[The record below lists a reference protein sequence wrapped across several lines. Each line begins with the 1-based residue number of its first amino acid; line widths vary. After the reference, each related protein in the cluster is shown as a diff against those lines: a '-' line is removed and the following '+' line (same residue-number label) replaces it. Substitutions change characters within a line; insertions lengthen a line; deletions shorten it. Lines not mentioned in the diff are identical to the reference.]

1 MSLLKATLM
10 GKYRSAKSGNIV
22 KRYVVTGSKDALAE
36 YKEIQGTNYVADDK
50 GRPLFFRSENDA
62 QGKPYPT
69 VMLIEPNYRRD
80 GYEMAFDT
88 TYDDAEFA
96 ASLPGAV
103 GDAVA
108 QEIAKDILA
117 RRRALRSGTSGIVA
131 PTPAQDNAQD
141 NVAENI
147 DDIINEEPQQETPQK
162 TPKPKKAQ
170 ASATPEDAGLGDI

>member
-1 MSLLKATLM
+1 MSQLKATLM

-22 KRYVVTGSKDALAE
+22 KRYIVTGSKDALAE

-62 QGKPYPT
+62 QGKPYPS
-69 VMLIEPNYRRD
+69 VMMIEPNYRRD

-88 TYDDAEFA
+88 SYDDAEFA

-103 GDAVA
+103 GQAVA

-117 RRRALRSGTSGIVA
+117 RRRALRSGTSGIVT
-131 PTPAQDNAQD
+131 PIPAQDNGG
-141 NVAENI
+141 ENI
-147 DDIINEEPQQETPQK
+147 DDIINEEPQQETPQE
-162 TPKPKKAQ
+162 KPKAKKAP

>member
-1 MSLLKATLM
+1 M

-22 KRYVVTGSKDALAE
+22 KRYIVTGSKDALAE

-62 QGKPYPT
+62 QGKPYPS
-69 VMLIEPNYRRD
+69 VMMIEPNYRRD

-88 TYDDAEFA
+88 SYDDAEFA

-103 GDAVA
+103 GQAVA

-117 RRRALRSGTSGIVA
+117 RRRALRAGTSGIVA
-131 PTPAQDNAQD
+131 PTPAQD

>member
-10 GKYRSAKSGNIV
+10 GKYKSAKNGNIV

-62 QGKPYPT
+62 QGKPYPS
-69 VMLIEPNYRRD
+69 VMMIEPNYRRD

-103 GDAVA
+103 GQAVA
-108 QEIAKDILA
+108 EEIAKDILA
-117 RRRALRSGTSGIVA
+117 RRRALRSGTSGIITA
-131 PTPAQDNAQD
+131 TPTQDNAS
-141 NVAENI
+141 ENI
-147 DDIINEEPQQETPQK
+147 DDIINEEPQQKTEQK
-162 TPKPKKAQ
+162 TPKPKKEQ

>member
-69 VMLIEPNYRRD
+69 VMMIEPNYRRD

-88 TYDDAEFA
+88 SYDDAEFA

-103 GDAVA
+103 GQAVA
-108 QEIAKDILA
+108 EEIAKDILA

-131 PTPAQDNAQD
+131 PTPAQE

-147 DDIINEEPQQETPQK
+147 DDIINEEPQQKTEQK
-162 TPKPKKAQ
+162 TPKPKKEQ
-170 ASATPEDAGLGDI
+170 VSATPEDAGLGDI

>member
-22 KRYVVTGSKDALAE
+22 KRYIVTGSKDALAE

-62 QGKPYPT
+62 QGKPYPS
-69 VMLIEPNYRRD
+69 VMMIEPNYRRD
-80 GYEMAFDT
+80 GYEMVFDDS
-88 TYDDAEFA
+88 YDEAEWATSFA
-96 ASLPGAV
+96 GP
-103 GDAVA
+103 VA
-108 QEIAKDILA
+108 QSLAETIAKSILA
-117 RRRALRSGTSGIVA
+117 KRRALRSGTSGIVA
-131 PTPAQDNAQD
+131 PTPAQD

-147 DDIINEEPQQETPQK
+147 DDIINEEPQQETEQK

>member
-1 MSLLKATLM
+1 MSQLKATLM

-22 KRYVVTGSKDALAE
+22 KRYIVTGSKDALAE

-62 QGKPYPT
+62 QGKPYPS
-69 VMLIEPNYRRD
+69 VMMIEPNYRRD

-88 TYDDAEFA
+88 SYDDAEFA

-103 GDAVA
+103 GQAVA

-117 RRRALRSGTSGIVA
+117 RRRALRAGTSGIVA
-131 PTPAQDNAQD
+131 PTPAQD